1 MTEIS
6 VLAWDDPRGYAPL
19 EDAAR
24 QFMEA
29 HPGTRVRID
38 CRPLSA
44 FEDQDIV
51 EATAGH
57 DLICIDHPFLGEAV
71 EAGAILNIDEL
82 AVRHGIAV
90 PRGSVGPTDASYVWQ
105 GSQWILAADAACQVA
120 AWLPNVLGT
129 DFEPPRT
136 LEAALH
142 LAEAQPGLVG
152 QSLNPIHCSCT
163 FISLCAG
170 SGESRSD
177 AGGMDVPEPVAR
189 EAILF
194 LRAIAKSAD
203 PRCANISPIE
213 VMDLMCRGDSPL
225 GYAPFIFGYSNYGR
239 EGYRAHR
246 ARFGDVPSNSG
257 TPEGAIL
264 GGVGLA
270 VTARTALPA
279 QALSFGATVCRD
291 SFQAGPYFA
300 AGGQPAAR
308 AAWDDPALDTAT
320 NSFFSQTRASM
331 ETAHVRPR
339 FRGFHTRQR
348 MIAHTIHNAVWND
361 GDLTR
366 AAANATA
373 ALRA

>member
-19 EDAAR
+19 EIAAR
-24 QFMEA
+24 FFMAA

-38 CRPLSA
+38 RRPLSA
-44 FEDQDIV
+44 FEDQDIG

-71 EAGAILNIDEL
+71 EAGVILNIDEL
-82 AVRHGIAV
+82 AVRHGITV

-120 AWLPNVLGT
+120 SWLPDVLGN
-129 DFEPPRT
+129 DFEPPQT
-136 LEAALH
+136 LQAVLH

-152 QSLNPIHCSCT
+152 QSFNPIHCSCT

-189 EAILF
+189 EAIQF
-194 LRAIAKSAD
+194 LRAMAKSAD
-203 PRCANISPIE
+203 PRCAHMSPIE
-213 VMDLMCRGDSPL
+213 VMDLMCGGDSPL

-246 ARFGDVPSNSG
+246 ARFADVPSNRG
-257 TPEGAIL
+257 APEGAIL

-270 VTARTALPA
+270 VTARSAFPA
-279 QALSFGATVCRD
+279 QALKFAATVCGD
-291 SFQAGPYFA
+291 SFQAGSYFA

-308 AAWDDPALDTAT
+308 AAWDDPTLDNST
-320 NSFFSQTRASM
+320 NGFFAQTRTSI

-339 FRGFHTRQR
+339 FRGFHERQR
-348 MIAHTIHNAVWND
+348 TIAHTVHDAVWND
-361 GDLTR
+361 GDLAR
-366 AAANATA
+366 AAAKARA